1 MRGRL
6 RRADLR
12 VRPLRQPPPARTG
25 YLHLRA
31 EVRSRAGVPLCVADV
46 ADLEGPP
53 TAVARARCAPLGPTP
68 AGRIPRVVAPLEVV
82 AAVRRVAPDIHWEVL
97 GGDVLVRPAT
107 PAGAAR
113 WLLGAAVWVLLFLGA
128 ATTLL
133 DFHADVNMP
142 AAHRELYYIATGRR
156 VQHPLAIEIPYA
168 VGIGLGVLLFFSLPR
183 GSGGDPGPLELE
195 LEGHRA
201 RLRGYW
207 RQRGWRRR

>member
-1 MRGRL
+1 MSGRL

-12 VRPLRQPPPARTG
+12 IRPLRRPQSAPAG
-25 YLHLRA
+25 YLHLHA
-31 EVRSRAGVPLCVADV
+31 EVRLRPGAPLCVADV

-53 TAVARARCAPLGPTP
+53 AAVSRARGAPLGNAPV
-68 AGRIPRVVAPLEVV
+68 GRIPRVVAPLEVV

-97 GGDVLVRPAT
+97 GGDVLVRPAR
-107 PAGAAR
+107 PVRVPR

-168 VGIGLGVLLFFSLPR
+168 VGIGVGVLLFFSLPR
-183 GSGGDPGPLELE
+183 GAGGDPGPLELE